1 MNPEFAVT
9 VADIAL
15 PVEEVAEAKPSGI
28 AAMFNQ
34 SIFDAQQ
41 ELQITQQGPSAQD
54 IAKSFGN
61 MRFAMLEARTKI
73 PAKINIDPVR
83 VAAISP
89 KAAQTKALDRAERTF
104 GAGAQ
109 EMPEVAALDAIQAL
123 DSVDGAVPT
132 RDPLLP
138 YPVSVPTKLAYAR
151 DNAPSL
157 KDYKP

>member
-1 MNPEFAVT
+1 MSIYLAARLQKARRKKANAFKRGCALLSFAVTTTAALVAWPHHMNPEFAVT

-89 KAAQTKALDRAERTF
+89 KAAQTKALDRAR
-104 GAGAQ
+104 Q
-109 EMPEVAALDAIQAL
+109 HLVRVHKKCQ
-123 DSVDGAVPT
+123 
-132 RDPLLP
+132 
-138 YPVSVPTKLAYAR
+138 K
-151 DNAPSL
+151 
-157 KDYKP
+157 